1 MAGIG
6 GGSVLDVTKLVAAFI
21 DSDQQVEDCFGMGF
35 IRRKG
40 LWFACLPT
48 TAGTGSEVSPNAILL
63 DERDHLKKG
72 IVSPF
77 LIADVAYVDPKLT
90 WTVPAKVTADTGMD
104 ALTHCI
110 EAYTNKF
117 AHPSVDIYALQGIRL
132 IAANL
137 ERAVTL
143 ARDNKPADLSDNPAY
158 VEAREALAFGSL
170 YGGLC
175 LGPVNTA
182 AVHALSY
189 PLGGEFHIPHGL
201 SNAILLPSVMKFNMP
216 ANIKRHAEVAIALGC
231 EPGKNDEE
239 TAQRGVDFIYRLA
252 AAVGIPDKL
261 TALGIRRRYGQSR
274 HAGAAPAEKQPS
286 RGHRAGRPRH
296 LQLTLLIMS
305 HMLPCHSSPKNKE
318 DMKPILAITMG
329 DPAGI
334 GPEITV
340 RALNRKE
347 TYEKCRPVV
356 TGDAAII
363 GQAVRLL
370 GLNLQV
376 NAIQNV
382 KEAKFEFG
390 TIDVIDL
397 QCVDLATFEFGKVQ
411 PQCGNA
417 AFQYI
422 KKAIEL
428 AMADE
433 VDGTVT
439 APLNKEALNLAGHHY
454 DGHTEIYAT
463 FTNTKKYAMMLAEVR
478 HDAGRRE
485 HPRHPCFDA
494 CSPAQG
500 LRPGEEGPCHR
511 VRRTHRRCLPPVRY

>member
-1 MAGIG
+1 MKAITLLQPQKIVFGTGCIETFTEDYKKMGLQRLMVLTAPPILPLIEEPLANLKATGVSIEIFQDIVAEPTVNDFKRILEVARQFRADSVVGIG

-21 DSDQQVEDCFGMGF
+21 NSAQQVEDCFGTGF
-35 IRRKG
+35 IKAKG

-77 LIADVAYVDPKLT
+77 LIADAAYVDPKLT

-137 ERAVTL
+137 ERAVKNGK
-143 ARDNKPADLSDNPAY
+143 DQ
-158 VEAREALAFGSL
+158 EAREALAFGSL

-261 TALGIRRRYGQSR
+261 TVLGIPQTAVDGM
-274 HAGAAPAEKQPS
+274 AKAAMQV
-286 RGHRAGRPRH
+286 
-296 LQLTLLIMS
+296 Q
-305 HMLPCHSSPKNKE
+305 
-318 DMKPILAITMG
+318 
-329 DPAGI
+329 
-334 GPEITV
+334 
-340 RALNRKE
+340 
-347 TYEKCRPVV
+347 
-356 TGDAAII
+356 
-363 GQAVRLL
+363 RLL
-370 GLNLQV
+370 KN
-376 NAIQNV
+376 N
-382 KEAKFEFG
+382 
-390 TIDVIDL
+390 
-397 QCVDLATFEFGKVQ
+397 
-411 PQCGNA
+411 PR
-417 AFQYI
+417 
-422 KKAIEL
+422 
-428 AMADE
+428 E
-433 VDGTVT
+433 V
-439 APLNKEALNLAGHHY
+439 
-454 DGHTEIYAT
+454 TEQDARNIY
-463 FTNTKKYAMMLAEVR
+463 NSLY
-478 HDAGRRE
+478 
-485 HPRHPCFDA
+485 
-494 CSPAQG
+494 
-500 LRPGEEGPCHR
+500 
-511 VRRTHRRCLPPVRY
+511 

>member
-1 MAGIG
+1 MKAITLLQPQKIVFGTGCIETFTDDYKKMGLQHLFVLTAPPIRPLIEGTLDELKAAGIDVEVFQDIVAEPTVNDFKRILEVARQFRADSVVGIG

-21 DSDQQVEDCFGMGF
+21 NSDQQVEDCFGTGF
-35 IRRKG
+35 IRKKG

-201 SNAILLPSVMKFNMP
+201 SNAILLPSVMKFNAP
-216 ANIKRHAEVAIALGC
+216 ANIKRHAEVAIVLGC

-261 TALGIRRRYGQSR
+261 TALGIPQTAVDGM
-274 HAGAAPAEKQPS
+274 AKAAMQV
-286 RGHRAGRPRH
+286 
-296 LQLTLLIMS
+296 Q
-305 HMLPCHSSPKNKE
+305 
-318 DMKPILAITMG
+318 
-329 DPAGI
+329 
-334 GPEITV
+334 
-340 RALNRKE
+340 
-347 TYEKCRPVV
+347 
-356 TGDAAII
+356 
-363 GQAVRLL
+363 RLL
-370 GLNLQV
+370 KN
-376 NAIQNV
+376 N
-382 KEAKFEFG
+382 
-390 TIDVIDL
+390 
-397 QCVDLATFEFGKVQ
+397 
-411 PQCGNA
+411 PR
-417 AFQYI
+417 
-422 KKAIEL
+422 
-428 AMADE
+428 E
-433 VDGTVT
+433 V
-439 APLNKEALNLAGHHY
+439 
-454 DGHTEIYAT
+454 TEQDARNIY
-463 FTNTKKYAMMLAEVR
+463 NSLY
-478 HDAGRRE
+478 
-485 HPRHPCFDA
+485 
-494 CSPAQG
+494 
-500 LRPGEEGPCHR
+500 
-511 VRRTHRRCLPPVRY
+511 

>member
-1 MAGIG
+1 MKAITLLQPQKIVFGTGCIQTFTDDYKKMGLRRLFVLTAPPIRPLIEGTLDELKAAGIAVEVFQDIVAEPTVNDFKRILELARQFQADSVAGIG

-21 DSDQQVEDCFGMGF
+21 DSDQQVEDCFGTGF

-143 ARDNKPADLSDNPAY
+143 ARDNNPADLSDNPAY

-239 TAQRGVDFIYRLA
+239 TAQRGVDYIYRLA

-261 TALGIRRRYGQSR
+261 TALGIPQTAVDGM
-274 HAGAAPAEKQPS
+274 AKAAMQV
-286 RGHRAGRPRH
+286 
-296 LQLTLLIMS
+296 Q
-305 HMLPCHSSPKNKE
+305 
-318 DMKPILAITMG
+318 
-329 DPAGI
+329 
-334 GPEITV
+334 
-340 RALNRKE
+340 
-347 TYEKCRPVV
+347 
-356 TGDAAII
+356 
-363 GQAVRLL
+363 RLL
-370 GLNLQV
+370 KN
-376 NAIQNV
+376 N
-382 KEAKFEFG
+382 
-390 TIDVIDL
+390 
-397 QCVDLATFEFGKVQ
+397 
-411 PQCGNA
+411 PR
-417 AFQYI
+417 
-422 KKAIEL
+422 
-428 AMADE
+428 E
-433 VDGTVT
+433 V
-439 APLNKEALNLAGHHY
+439 
-454 DGHTEIYAT
+454 TEQDARDIY
-463 FTNTKKYAMMLAEVR
+463 NSLY
-478 HDAGRRE
+478 
-485 HPRHPCFDA
+485 
-494 CSPAQG
+494 
-500 LRPGEEGPCHR
+500 
-511 VRRTHRRCLPPVRY
+511 

>member
-1 MAGIG
+1 MKQITLLQPQKIVFGTGCIQTLVEDYKKMGLRRLFVLTAPPIRPLIEGTMDELKAAGVAIEVFQDIVAEPTVNDFKKILEVARQFKADSVAGIG

-21 DSDQQVEDCFGMGF
+21 NSDQQVEDCFGTGF
-35 IRRKG
+35 IKKKG

-143 ARDNKPADLSDNPAY
+143 ARDYKPADLSDNPAY

-201 SNAILLPSVMKFNMP
+201 SNAILLPSVMKFNAP
-216 ANIKRHAEVAIALGC
+216 ANIKRHAEVAIAMGC

-239 TAQRGVDFIYRLA
+239 TAQRGVDFIYQLA
-252 AAVGIPDKL
+252 DAVGIPKKL
-261 TALGIRRRYGQSR
+261 SDLGIPQTAVDGM
-274 HAGAAPAEKQPS
+274 AKAAMQV
-286 RGHRAGRPRH
+286 
-296 LQLTLLIMS
+296 Q
-305 HMLPCHSSPKNKE
+305 
-318 DMKPILAITMG
+318 
-329 DPAGI
+329 
-334 GPEITV
+334 
-340 RALNRKE
+340 
-347 TYEKCRPVV
+347 
-356 TGDAAII
+356 
-363 GQAVRLL
+363 RLL
-370 GLNLQV
+370 KNNPREVTEQDAR
-376 NAIQNV
+376 AIYNS
-382 KEAKFEFG
+382 
-390 TIDVIDL
+390 L
-397 QCVDLATFEFGKVQ
+397 
-411 PQCGNA
+411 
-417 AFQYI
+417 Y
-422 KKAIEL
+422 
-428 AMADE
+428 
-433 VDGTVT
+433 
-439 APLNKEALNLAGHHY
+439 
-454 DGHTEIYAT
+454 
-463 FTNTKKYAMMLAEVR
+463 
-478 HDAGRRE
+478 
-485 HPRHPCFDA
+485 
-494 CSPAQG
+494 
-500 LRPGEEGPCHR
+500 
-511 VRRTHRRCLPPVRY
+511 